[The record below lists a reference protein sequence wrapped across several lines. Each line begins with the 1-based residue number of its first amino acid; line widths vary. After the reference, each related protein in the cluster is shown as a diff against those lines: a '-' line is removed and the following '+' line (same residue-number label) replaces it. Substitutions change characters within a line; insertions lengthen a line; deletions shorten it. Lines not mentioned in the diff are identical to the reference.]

1 MTGSIYGGTMLT
13 IKGANFGKLPTDNP
27 VSLVYAPGQGRAT
40 SCFVKETSATEI
52 KCRVDT
58 ANMAKAAGDKGTM
71 VVFLKTSEE
80 AKCTKPACEWTFT
93 DTLPD
98 VKTFEPQWDEAGGNW
113 DIKMTGLDFPTDTAA
128 VTLEIGGVA

>member
-1 MTGSIYGGTMLT
+1 MLT
-13 IKGANFGKLPTDNP
+13 IKGKNFGKIPTDNP
-27 VSLVYAPGQGRAT
+27 VSLVYSPGQGRAT

-52 KCRVDT
+52 KCRVGTD
-58 ANMAKAAGDKGTM
+58 NISKKAGDTGTM

-80 AKCTKPACEWTFT
+80 AKCEKPACAWTFT

-98 VKTFEPQWDEAGGNW
+98 VKTFEPQFDEAAGAY
-113 DIKMTGLDFPTDTAA
+113 DIKMTGLDFPTDVAA